1 MKIMVNSNDGFKISE
16 KDLSLRGPG
25 DFFGTR
31 QHGALQFKIADLAND
46 LTVLRDSGAAAEALL
61 ARDKDLSCEENLY
74 IKEATEKLEST
85 LTL

>member
-1 MKIMVNSNDGFKISE
+1 MVKSNDGFKISE

-46 LTVLRDSGAAAEALL
+46 LSVLKDSGIAADKLL
-61 ARDKDLSCEENLY
+61 ADDPELSKEENIY
-74 IKEATEKLEST
+74 IKEATERLENT
-85 LTL
+85 LVL